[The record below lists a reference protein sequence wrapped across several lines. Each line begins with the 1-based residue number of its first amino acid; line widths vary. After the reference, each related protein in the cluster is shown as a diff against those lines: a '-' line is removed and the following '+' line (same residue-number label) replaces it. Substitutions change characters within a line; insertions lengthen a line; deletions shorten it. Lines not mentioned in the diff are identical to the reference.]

1 VRYLFDIQAKTNMIK
16 QNIGRVL
23 LGKEK
28 AVELALTALV
38 CGGHLLIEDA
48 PGLGKTTLAT
58 GLAKSLGCS
67 FGRIQF
73 TPDLLPSDIMGFTIY
88 DINTGQKT
96 LCPGGVMHQLVL
108 ADEINR
114 TSPKTQS
121 ALLEAMQE
129 YQVTVDSQTIDLPR
143 PFMVMATQNPLE
155 FAGTYPLPEAQMD
168 RFFMRIR
175 LGYPS
180 LNEEIDILSYHQGGN
195 GGPDLQAVLSA
206 EEVLQMQQALYSVD
220 ISQAVKHY
228 ISKISEASRK
238 HKEIELPISPRGSIA
253 LMRAAMGRALLLG
266 RAYTLPDDVQEMAEA
281 VLAHRLGLS
290 PAYRAKKRNGE
301 MILKEILATLPVPA
315 AS

>member
-1 VRYLFDIQAKTNMIK
+1 MLDIRAKADMVK
-16 QNIGRVL
+16 QNISKVL
-23 LGKEK
+23 LGKEA
-28 AVELALTALV
+28 AVEMALTAVV
-38 CGGHLLIEDA
+38 CGGHVLIEDA

-58 GLAKSLGCS
+58 GLARSLGCS

-73 TPDLLPSDIMGFTIY
+73 TPDLLPSDITGFNIY

-96 LCPGGVMHQLVL
+96 LCPGGIMHQLVL

-129 YQVTVDSQTIDLPR
+129 YQVTVDGQTIALPR

-155 FAGTYPLPEAQMD
+155 FTGTYPLPEAQMD

-180 LNEEIDILSYHQGGN
+180 FDEEMDILSYHQAGN
-195 GGPDLQAVLSA
+195 ILTELQEVVSA
-206 EEVLQMQQALYSVD
+206 EEVLQMQEAVNSIKV
-220 ISQAVKHY
+220 SSAVKGY
-228 ISKISEASRK
+228 ISKIAAATRK
-238 HKEIELPISPRGSIA
+238 HQEIDLPISPRGSIS
-253 LMRAAMGRALLLG
+253 LMRAAMGHALLQG
-266 RAYTLPDDVQEMAEA
+266 RSYALPDDVQKMAEP
-281 VLAHRLGLS
+281 VLAHRLGLY
-290 PAYRAKKRNGE
+290 PVYRAKKRTGE
-301 MILKEILATLPVPA
+301 IVLQEILAVLPVPA